1 METQAGTIVIAIV
14 SAIILGFGYWVIHKI
29 TNL

>member
-1 METQAGTIVIAIV
+1 METETGTIVVAIV
-14 SAIILGFGYWVIHKI
+14 SALILGFGYWVIHKI